1 MKAFADDN
9 VDVTQKL
16 KKVLGRMKNII
27 PSFNHQGPILLR

>member
-16 KKVLGRMKNII
+16 KKSFGKDEKHYPII
-27 PSFNHQGPILLR
+27 